1 MKKLIIAL
9 LSVVIGLVGNTV
21 FADGNIVGH
30 IYSTDILA
38 FVNDKPI
45 EGYNIGGR
53 TVIIAEDLDDYG
65 FHCFYNDDERKLEI
79 IAYFYELGNDLK
91 FAEIPRGKVGKIVG
105 DIYKTDIKVFLNG
118 IEIEGY
124 NIGGRTAI
132 CLEDMGELQ
141 DSPNAKYG
149 YSKYLGKSVWNEN
162 NRTISFESFIRNDNK
177 IMGMLARVSYNLLD
191 NVLYAYPDEWSKA
204 LEIRPINENPVF
216 ENYENSFYSDG
227 FARDIISP
235 LYIDINGEKTEVGFA
250 VNNPNSEYEVLMYFP
265 YVENTIKLTAQAKSP
280 RKSYDE
286 SMDYFLKKYEIVNRL
301 DNDKYTVLHI
311 NDSTDGVLF
320 IYINKD
326 GGYIVDDFF
335 KGYSDKEVKIWLDE
349 ENQNVVCHSVFPF
362 AGPHG
367 ATTMSYE
374 SNLNGY
380 DYE

>member
-1 MKKLIIAL
+1 MKKMLIGL
-9 LSVVIGLVGNTV
+9 LSVLLLLGGNTA
-21 FADGNIVGH
+21 FAYNNIVGH

-45 EGYNIGGR
+45 DGYNIGGR
-53 TVIIAEDLDDYG
+53 TVVVAEDLDNYG

-91 FAEIPRGKVGKIVG
+91 FAEIPRGNVGKVVG

-132 CLEDMGELQ
+132 CLEDMGDLKG
-141 DSPNAKYG
+141 SPNAEYG
-149 YSKYLGKSVWNEN
+149 YSKYLGKSTWNEN
-162 NRTISFESFIRNDNK
+162 DRTISYESFVRNENK
-177 IMGMLARVSYNLLD
+177 VMGMLARVSYNFMD
-191 NVLYAYPDEWSKA
+191 NILYAYPDDLSKS
-204 LEIRPINENPVF
+204 LEIRPINENPAF
-216 ENYENSFYSDG
+216 QNYENNIYSEN
-227 FARDIISP
+227 FPKSIITP
-235 LYIDINGEKTEVGFA
+235 LYIDVKGEKTKVGIA
-250 VNNPNSEYEVLMYFP
+250 VNNPNSEYEVLMHFD
-265 YVENTIKLTAQAKSP
+265 NIADTIKLTANAKTP
-280 RKSYDE
+280 QKSYDE
-286 SMDYFLKKYEIVNRL
+286 SMEYFLSKYEIVNRL

-320 IYINKD
+320 IYINKN

-335 KGYSDKEVKIWLDE
+335 KGYLDKEVKIWLDE
-349 ENQNVVCHSVFPF
+349 EKQHVVCHSVYPF

-374 SNLNGY
+374 SNLNSY